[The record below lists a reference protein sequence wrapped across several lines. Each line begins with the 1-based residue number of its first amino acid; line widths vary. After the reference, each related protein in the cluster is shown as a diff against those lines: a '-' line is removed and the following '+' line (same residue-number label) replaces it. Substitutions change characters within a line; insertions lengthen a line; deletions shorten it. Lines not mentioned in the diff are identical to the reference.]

1 MGTIL
6 YHGSEYLIENPQFG
20 KGSLHND
27 YGRGFYCTE
36 NIELANGPVE
46 NKRTAMPIFMNWT
59 CLILNV

>member
-27 YGRGFYCTE
+27 LRQRV
-36 NIELANGPVE
+36 L
-46 NKRTAMPIFMNWT
+46 
-59 CLILNV
+59 LH

>member
-36 NIELANGPVE
+36 NIELAKECSLWKTNE
-46 NKRTAMPIFMNWT
+46 RL
-59 CLILNV
+59 CQYL